1 MSDLRPFRQRRA
13 AAASTGPEAI
23 DDALAAADPLS
34 AITQTTA
41 LQPVEGDARLD
52 FASEQDIASGAAIAV
67 ATAATP
73 ASTPAR
79 SAARSTRSLV
89 LVVSALVVAAAAITA
104 ALYGMMRP
112 KA

>member
-1 MSDLRPFRQRRA
+1 
-13 AAASTGPEAI
+13 
-23 DDALAAADPLS
+23 
-34 AITQTTA
+34 
-41 LQPVEGDARLD
+41 LD

-112 KA
+112 KASPAPVVAPATLSIASNPSDADVTIDGVMRGKTPLKISLAAG